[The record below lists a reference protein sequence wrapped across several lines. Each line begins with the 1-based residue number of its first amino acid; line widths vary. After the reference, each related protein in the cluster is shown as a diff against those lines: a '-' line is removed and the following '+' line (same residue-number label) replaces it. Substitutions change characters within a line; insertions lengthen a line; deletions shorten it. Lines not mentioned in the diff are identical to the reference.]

1 MLVEWRTLAQ
11 SQLVFCSA
19 CWDQINWPQIL
30 HSQILVET
38 LLRDIDCT
46 LKGGVDSQTKTFLE
60 LSAP

>member
-1 MLVEWRTLAQ
+1 M
-11 SQLVFCSA
+11 FCSV
-19 CWDQINWPQIL
+19 CWNQINWPQIL